1 MATSIMDLV
10 LFHAMEINLYNQL
23 VHTMGADPVVTKQV
37 LALWLWMESIGYP
50 QLVHHIYTYNDNALK
65 RVFAEGEAC
74 LKALHPDMDPAD
86 NNDIPITAGL
96 AKEPIN
102 LRFFRYNR
110 DAVIQGIANVLNN
123 VCNVIFDENVTR
135 MAKQDANYS
144 TDDEAFLLGFMKS
157 AGEGSSRQAMEA
169 AGRGDN
175 MPMAASYQAMDSPW
189 GPDEM
194 GLGMAPSLLSS
205 LNPFANPWTPSNA
218 EERLRKGYFEQD
230 AEEQRSMFFTFSRGY
245 PLAKEDVVEFFT
257 S

>member
-1 MATSIMDLV
+1 
-10 LFHAMEINLYNQL
+10 MEINLYNQL
-23 VHTMGADPVVTKQV
+23 VHTMGADPAVTKQV

-157 AGEGSSRQAMEA
+157 AGEGSSRQA
-169 AGRGDN
+169 
-175 MPMAASYQAMDSPW
+175 PYQAMDSPW

-194 GLGMAPSLLSS
+194 GWGMAPSLLSS
-205 LNPFANPWTPSNA
+205 LNPFTNPWMPSNA
-218 EERLRKGYFEQD
+218 EERLRKGYFEQE